1 MQPYANRSGDSGV
14 VAFEVGRGWIKVEFA
29 NGTTYLYNAF
39 EPGPAAVAEM
49 QRLAKAGEGLSTYVS
64 RVVKNRYAKKLG

>member
-1 MQPYANRSGDSGV
+1 MRRYANLSGDSGV
-14 VAFEVGRGWIKVEFA
+14 VAYECGHGWITVEFRDGA
-29 NGTTYLYNAF
+29 AYLYNAN

-64 RVVKNRYAKKLG
+64 RVVKGRYAKKLG